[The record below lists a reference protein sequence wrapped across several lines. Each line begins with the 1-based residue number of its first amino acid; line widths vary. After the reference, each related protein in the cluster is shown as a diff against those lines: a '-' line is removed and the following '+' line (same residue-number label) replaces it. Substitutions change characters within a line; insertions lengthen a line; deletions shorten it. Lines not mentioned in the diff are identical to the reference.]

1 MRKTFFSFLTQ
12 VLDEVQTNM
21 TFVCINFFR
30 KEIEDVD
37 QSEEELE
44 ESSDLKDEI
53 SDETKPEDTISG

>member
-21 TFVCINFFR
+21 TFVCINCFR
-30 KEIEDVD
+30 NEIEDVD
-37 QSEEELE
+37 QSEEVLE

-53 SDETKPEDTISG
+53 SDETKPEDTISD